1 MNKNNFY
8 PIVMADTLVVYVK
21 YFETLTL
28 LKQFTEFGF
37 CLETVLTLHMSDFIV
52 LCLTKAQVSHRNK
65 GF

>member
-8 PIVMADTLVVYVK
+8 PIVMADTLVYVK

-28 LKQFTEFGF
+28 LKQFIEFGF

-52 LCLTKAQVSHRNK
+52 LCLTTAQV
-65 GF
+65 